1 MVLLSGHHRSDS
13 GRSAPPCRGSGEV
26 RRLRRERR
34 RQSCSPPPALLPP
47 RRPQPGPD
55 TSAQRPTRRSAAAA
69 VAVAVGPSPSPRLSM
84 EKWRRPLALARI
96 RAVGLRAR
104 RLAPAVMRQ
113 LSPVFDDFRSPPAPR
128 GTELVARPCRRFFP
142 PERGS
147 GPSTSALPLPAEEG
161 PGLLRVLRALPGSP
175 ASLPTG
181 ETLAP
186 NAPSFRDRPADAA
199 LLAGEESA

>member
-1 MVLLSGHHRSDS
+1 MGGGLYFLGPRDPVGSPNCSPPPSRPQAPPGCRRLPATPQHLLQAPHPGPHPSWACTPAAPAARPSPGPALPPAAAGLGPSSLLRWAAPHLFRDQLVLLSGHHRSDS

-84 EKWRRPLALARI
+84 EKWRRPLSREFGPWGCEPGAWR
-96 RAVGLRAR
+96 
-104 RLAPAVMRQ
+104 
-113 LSPVFDDFRSPPAPR
+113 PR
-128 GTELVARPCRRFFP
+128 
-142 PERGS
+142 
-147 GPSTSALPLPAEEG
+147 
-161 PGLLRVLRALPGSP
+161 
-175 ASLPTG
+175 
-181 ETLAP
+181 
-186 NAPSFRDRPADAA
+186 
-199 LLAGEESA
+199 